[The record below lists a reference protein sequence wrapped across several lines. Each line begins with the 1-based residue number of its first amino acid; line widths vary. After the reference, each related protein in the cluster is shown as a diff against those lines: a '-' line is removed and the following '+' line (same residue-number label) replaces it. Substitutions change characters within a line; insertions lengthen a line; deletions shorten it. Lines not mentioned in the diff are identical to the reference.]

1 VKYIAE
7 STLTIST
14 SGTLVASG
22 YCSTFLYIV
31 VRGRFPSKTV
41 LGRVTWRR
49 IFARD
54 ITTYSQK
61 VLQSSALCILYKNS
75 IVGSINEIVVIH
87 TAMSKPYSTDENM
100 TPKNAPMHARK
111 SSLSTYQIR

>member
-14 SGTLVASG
+14 PGTLVASG

-49 IFARD
+49 ILARD
-54 ITTYSQK
+54 IATYSQK
-61 VLQSSALCILYKNS
+61 VLQTSAHCLLLSLFQIIMHFNFL
-75 IVGSINEIVVIH
+75 GE
-87 TAMSKPYSTDENM
+87 SKDL
-100 TPKNAPMHARK
+100 KFD
-111 SSLSTYQIR
+111 